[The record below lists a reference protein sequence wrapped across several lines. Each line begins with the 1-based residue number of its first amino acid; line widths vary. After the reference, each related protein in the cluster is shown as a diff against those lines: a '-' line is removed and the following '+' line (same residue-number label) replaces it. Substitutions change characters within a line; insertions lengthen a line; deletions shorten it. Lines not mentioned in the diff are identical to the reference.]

1 MSWQLNPYAL
11 FLTASALMTCMVAI
25 YAWRRRPAPGAV
37 PLALLALGAAEWSLG
52 YAVAT
57 GFEDLA
63 IRMILAKIQYP
74 GIVSV
79 SLGILLLVLE
89 YTGRD
94 RLLTPRN
101 ILWLAA
107 VPLLTLALAWT
118 NELHGL
124 IWAGADVVFQNGIYT
139 LKLQYGLFFW
149 LHTMYDYVLL
159 ALATVLLIRFVI
171 LSPPLQ
177 RQQAITIL
185 AGALLPWLGNLMY
198 LTKLNPFPQLDLTP
212 FAYSLSGLV
221 ILWGL
226 FRYHLLDIVPI
237 ARDRALD
244 SMREGLLVLDA
255 RDRIVDIN
263 SAMRSIAQVS
273 TSQAIGCPVGEVFS
287 VWPSFVAR
295 IHDDAG
301 AEAGIFLV
309 RDTGERYYDLSVSP
323 LTNWRG
329 RLTGRLV
336 VLYDVTKR
344 RQAEQALH
352 DHTDRL
358 ETMREID
365 QSILA
370 ARSAETIALAVSS
383 RVRYLVPC
391 QRVIVTEVTETRQ
404 LEKLAIES
412 SAGSIPE
419 VDIDAYHEILEDAS
433 VRQGWVKGIEDLA
446 DVAHRTPMQEA
457 LYAEGVR
464 SYVLVP
470 LFIQDEL
477 IGTLHL
483 ESVHPNNFAADHVN
497 AAVEVAVLLAVGIRQ
512 ARLYERAQRE
522 LDERKRAEE
531 ALHQRT
537 AELEAQNA
545 ELDAFSHTVAHDLKN
560 PLGAITGFADLLV
573 EFAEERREISKEKS
587 VLIAKQI
594 VEGAE
599 IMENIIESLMLLAG
613 VRQQQVILEPLDMES
628 TMAQVERSL
637 TSLIDRYGAELELP
651 SSWPTALGYGPWVR
665 EVWINYIS
673 NAIKYGG
680 RPPRVEV
687 GAMADGNGSVRFWVR
702 DNGHGLSAEEQELLF
717 APFERLSQVRVQGH
731 GLGLSIVR
739 RIVDKLGGKVGVE
752 SEIEKGSEFW
762 FSLRAQ

>member
-94 RLLTPRN
+94 RLLAPRN

-107 VPLLTLALAWT
+107 VPLVTLALAWT

-124 IWAGADVVFQNGIYT
+124 IWADADVVFQGGIYA

-149 LHTMYDYVLL
+149 FHTVYNYVLL
-159 ALATVLLIRFVI
+159 ALATVLLIRFVT
-171 LSPPLQ
+171 LSPPPQ

-185 AGALLPWLGNLMY
+185 AGALLPWLGNFMY
-198 LTKLNPFPQLDLTP
+198 LTKLSPFPQLDLTP

-226 FRYHLLDIVPI
+226 FRYHLLDIVPT
-237 ARDRALD
+237 ARDQALD
-244 SMREGLLVLDA
+244 SMREGLLVLDG
-255 RDRIVDIN
+255 RDRIVDMN
-263 SAMRSIAQVS
+263 PAMRSIAQVS
-273 TSQAIGCPVGEVFS
+273 TSQAIGRPFDEVFS
-287 VWPSFVAR
+287 FWPGFVAH
-295 IHDDAG
+295 IHDDADP
-301 AEAGIFLV
+301 EAGIFLV

-323 LTNWRG
+323 LINWRG
-329 RLTGRLV
+329 RLTGRLI

-352 DHTDRL
+352 EHTDRL

-370 ARSAETIALAVSS
+370 ARSAETIALAVAS

-391 QRVIVTEVTETRQ
+391 QRVIVTEATETGQ

-446 DVAHRTPMQEA
+446 DVACRTPMQEA

-483 ESVHPNNFAADHVN
+483 ESVHPSNFAADHVN
-497 AAVEVAVLLAVGIRQ
+497 AAVEIAVLLAIGIRQ

-522 LDERKRAEE
+522 LDERKRADE

-613 VRQQQVILEPLDMES
+613 VRQQQVILEPLDMEG
-628 TMAQVERSL
+628 TMVQVERSL
-637 TSLIDRYGAELELP
+637 TSLIDRYGAEMKLP
-651 SSWPTALGYGPWVR
+651 SSWPAALGYGPWVR

-687 GAMADGNGSVRFWVR
+687 GATADGNGSVRFWVR
-702 DNGHGLSAEEQELLF
+702 DNGHGLSPEEQELLF